1 MNNKLRQKILKELNY
16 LLNEEEVD
24 YSKAKA
30 GGSFGSGGIGRTVG
44 TAATWAGAGN
54 LGVAAAGGYA
64 GTIAA
69 GVAAPVIFGALALGG
84 AAYLAFR
91 TAGWK
96 EVAEDIGDGNIVTND
111 DVAKSLFPNK
121 KYLDLTTMEDATD
134 LSDFKSFMAAM
145 KGMAN
150 AYADTQNLDEYN
162 DFIQKARQQ
171 KPILD
176 KICNTGFVLLNETGA
191 NDRMYYVKC
200 ARVDAY
206 VPPAAAGAQCQAVE
220 GIRIPLALFDMG
232 LEDDIADS
240 GRTRAPAGELPPVT
254 CPLIQKTC
262 GVTPS
267 PQPKP
272 DTGGGGTAFGK
283 SFQCKPGTVAQF
295 QNWLKKQGQAVCA
308 DDKFGQRTFAAA
320 KALGNAKL
328 DFSMYN
334 SLDDF
339 KDQAKKDQ
347 LCNAIAGDSR
357 WRSESSTP
365 EACGRSGGG
374 GKRKTS
380 ASTKLIPGMKPS
392 TSTAGFV
399 DVSVKPQELIN
410 LGYTGQFIK
419 ADSAIPD
426 SQMQKVSIDPKL
438 LTVLEKGKDY
448 QQLEESKNFYDN
460 KKLIEAKSLFNKL
473 TKSLI

>member
-1 MNNKLRQKILKELNY
+1 MNNKLRQRILSELRVV
-16 LLNEEEVD
+16 LNEEE
-24 YSKAKA
+24 Y
-30 GGSFGSGGIGRTVG
+30 
-44 TAATWAGAGN
+44 
-54 LGVAAAGGYA
+54 
-64 GTIAA
+64 A
-69 GVAAPVIFGALALGG
+69 GVAYQTDPSIQRLVGGNGTPQDILAFVKSQADSYYINDDEAKLMKDSVVSATAKCSKQQLSQEELAWCQEYKTLAPQILKTINFKWGTYTGTQGAMRAEFNKALGQ
-84 AAYLAFR
+84 AEKLSLS
-91 TAGWK
+91 AG
-96 EVAEDIGDGNIVTND
+96 
-111 DVAKSLFPNK
+111 
-121 KYLDLTTMEDATD
+121 
-134 LSDFKSFMAAM
+134 
-145 KGMAN
+145 
-150 AYADTQNLDEYN
+150 
-162 DFIQKARQQ
+162 
-171 KPILD
+171 
-176 KICNTGFVLLNETGA
+176 
-191 NDRMYYVKC
+191 
-200 ARVDAY
+200 
-206 VPPAAAGAQCQAVE
+206 QAS
-220 GIRIPLALFDMG
+220 P
-232 LEDDIADS
+232 
-240 GRTRAPAGELPPVT
+240 TPAPAPTPP
-254 CPLIQKTC
+254 
-262 GVTPS
+262 S
-267 PQPKP
+267 
-272 DTGGGGTAFGK
+272 DAFSGK
-283 SFQCKPGTVAQF
+283 SFQCNPGTVAQF
-295 QNWLKKQGQAVCA
+295 QNWLKKQGQAICA

-357 WRSESSTP
+357 WGSESSTP
-365 EACGRSGGG
+365 EVCGRGGGG

-380 ASTKLIPGMKPS
+380 ADTKLIPGMKPA

-399 DVSVKPQELIN
+399 DVNVKPQELIN

>member
-1 MNNKLRQKILKELNY
+1 MNNKLRQKILKELNF
-16 LLNEEEVD
+16 LLNEAEEVD

-44 TAATWAGAGN
+44 TTTAALGAVGVV
-54 LGVAAAGGYA
+54 GSVAAFPV
-64 GTIAA
+64 
-69 GVAAPVIFGALALGG
+69 VAVGALALG

-96 EVAEDIGDGNIVTND
+96 EVAKDIGDGNIVTND
-111 DVAKSLFPNK
+111 DVAKGLFPNK

-150 AYADTQNLDEYN
+150 AYADTQNLDEYD

-176 KICNTGFVLLNETGA
+176 KICNTGFVLLNETGF

-220 GIRIPLALFDMG
+220 EIRIPLALFDVG

-240 GRTRAPAGELPPVT
+240 GRTRAPTGELPPVT
-254 CPLIQKTC
+254 CPFIQKTC
-262 GVTPS
+262 GITPS

-308 DDKFGQRTFAAA
+308 DDKFGQKTFAAA

-365 EACGRSGGG
+365 EVCGRGGGG

-380 ASTKLIPGMKPS
+380 ADTKLIPGMKPR
-392 TSTAGFV
+392 TTVDIEAQIKTAEEAKTGN
-399 DVSVKPQELIN
+399 PQEDDVLNKRIEG
-410 LGYTGQFIK
+410 LKKELEVAK
-419 ADSAIPD
+419 ASAVAP
-426 SQMQKVSIDPKL
+426 QVK
-438 LTVLEKGKDY
+438 
-448 QQLEESKNFYDN
+448 ESKNFYDN

>member
-44 TAATWAGAGN
+44 TTTAALGAVGVV
-54 LGVAAAGGYA
+54 GSVAAFPV
-64 GTIAA
+64 
-69 GVAAPVIFGALALGG
+69 VAVGALALG

-111 DVAKSLFPNK
+111 DVAKGLFPNK

-150 AYADTQNLDEYN
+150 AYADTQNLDEYD

-176 KICNTGFVLLNETGA
+176 KICNTGFVLLNETGF

-220 GIRIPLALFDMG
+220 EIRIPLALFDVG

-240 GRTRAPAGELPPVT
+240 GRIRAPTGELPPVT
-254 CPLIQKTC
+254 CPFIQKTC
-262 GVTPS
+262 GITPS

-308 DDKFGQRTFAAA
+308 DDKFGQKTFAAA

-357 WRSESSTP
+357 WKAESSTP
-365 EACGRSGGG
+365 EVCGRGGGG

-380 ASTKLIPGMKPS
+380 ASTKLIPGLKPR
-392 TSTAGFV
+392 TTVDIEAQIKTAEEAKTGN
-399 DVSVKPQELIN
+399 PQEDDVLNKRIEG
-410 LGYTGQFIK
+410 LKKELEVAK
-419 ADSAIPD
+419 ASAVAP
-426 SQMQKVSIDPKL
+426 QVK
-438 LTVLEKGKDY
+438 
-448 QQLEESKNFYDN
+448 ESKNFYDN

>member
-1 MNNKLRQKILKELNY
+1 MNNKLRQKILKEINTLINEIDTPDMSY
-16 LLNEEEVD
+16 QQAAQIAKDLVGPLDGWVDAWDIKNVLSLLQ
-24 YSKAKA
+24 K
-30 GGSFGSGGIGRTVG
+30 
-44 TAATWAGAGN
+44 TA
-54 LGVAAAGGYA
+54 
-64 GTIAA
+64 
-69 GVAAPVIFGALALGG
+69 
-84 AAYLAFR
+84 
-91 TAGWK
+91 
-96 EVAEDIGDGNIVTND
+96 
-111 DVAKSLFPNK
+111 NK
-121 KYLDLTTMEDATD
+121 KA
-134 LSDFKSFMAAM
+134 SGR
-145 KGMAN
+145 KGGVFPALQVV
-150 AYADTQNLDEYN
+150 AYVYSQEENG
-162 DFIQKARQQ
+162 
-171 KPILD
+171 D
-176 KICNTGFVLLNETGA
+176 KI
-191 NDRMYYVKC
+191 
-200 ARVDAY
+200 
-206 VPPAAAGAQCQAVE
+206 
-220 GIRIPLALFDMG
+220 
-232 LEDDIADS
+232 EDDINAITTRTVSVDGIEALEDVKEILTKYLPGGTPKSLDS
-240 GRTRAPAGELPPVT
+240 ST
-254 CPLIQKTC
+254 
-262 GVTPS
+262 TPSPDSS

-308 DDKFGQRTFAAA
+308 DDKFGQKTFAAA

-357 WRSESSTP
+357 WRAESSTP
-365 EACGRSGGG
+365 EVCGRSGGG

-399 DVSVKPQELIN
+399 DVNVKPQELIN

>member
-1 MNNKLRQKILKELNY
+1 MNNKLRQKILKELNF
-16 LLNEEEVD
+16 LLNEEEEVD

-44 TAATWAGAGN
+44 TAATG
-54 LGVAAAGGYA
+54 LG
-64 GTIAA
+64 AA
-69 GVAAPVIFGALALGG
+69 GVAGPLAMTAMGAGAVVSFPVVAVGALALG

-96 EVAEDIGDGNIVTND
+96 EVAKDIGDGNIVTND
-111 DVAKSLFPNK
+111 DVAKGLFPNK

-150 AYADTQNLDEYN
+150 AYADTQNLDEYD

-176 KICNTGFVLLNETGA
+176 KICNTGFVLLNETGF

-220 GIRIPLALFDMG
+220 GIRIPLALFDVG

-240 GRTRAPAGELPPVT
+240 GRIRAPTGELPPVT
-254 CPLIQKTC
+254 CPFIQKTC
-262 GVTPS
+262 GITPS

-308 DDKFGQRTFAAA
+308 DDKFGQKTFAAA

-357 WRSESSTP
+357 WRAESSTP
-365 EACGRSGGG
+365 EVCGRGGG
-374 GKRKTS
+374 GKKVVKRKKTEQEVIPASQEDKEEFDAAAAEREKMSGVRLAQQVAASPARATS
-380 ASTKLIPGMKPS
+380 LDENIQRENYYDSKKMKEANMLFEKLI
-392 TSTAGFV
+392 
-399 DVSVKPQELIN
+399 
-410 LGYTGQFIK
+410 
-419 ADSAIPD
+419 
-426 SQMQKVSIDPKL
+426 
-438 LTVLEKGKDY
+438 
-448 QQLEESKNFYDN
+448 
-460 KKLIEAKSLFNKL
+460 KKL
-473 TKSLI
+473 